1 MKERGTNTE
10 TSPSVAVIITAAG
23 KSSRMSES
31 KTETGGDTK
40 STKRKK
46 EYLPLPDAPS
56 VLARTVSVFLSAFT
70 FSNIVITHPEGGTK
84 GGTKGG
90 TEEAEEARSALGELS
105 NQDCFRFCAGGGT
118 RQESVRKGLETLTD
132 DPPRIVLIHD
142 AARPWVSPRIIREV
156 IATTLKHGAAAP
168 VVSPRDAI
176 KRIDSE
182 GWFTRHFSRE
192 DVFAVQTP
200 QGFTFSEILYAHQK
214 AKSDGKIY
222 IDDTEIYQEYAGKV
236 KSVEGDPENR
246 KITYSHD
253 LPGNGSEGELRG
265 TEEGQNKRKPTGRT
279 K

>member
-1 MKERGTNTE
+1 
-10 TSPSVAVIITAAG
+10 
-23 KSSRMSES
+23 MSER

-40 STKRKK
+40 ATNRKK

-70 FSNIVITHPEGGTK
+70 FSNIVITYPV
-84 GGTKGG
+84 GG

-118 RQESVRKGLETLTD
+118 RQESVRKGLEALTD

-168 VVSPRDAI
+168 TVQPRDAI
-176 KRIDSE
+176 KGVDGE
-182 GWFTRHFSRE
+182 GWFTRHFSRK

-214 AKSDGKIY
+214 AESDGKIY

-236 KSVEGDPENR
+236 KSVEGDPGNR

-265 TEEGQNKRKPTGRT
+265 TEEGENKRKPTGRT